1 MFAQK
6 CLKDN
11 VITLYGE
18 GTNAV
23 NIVTEKD
30 AISVLNLLKKEM
42 IWRACNN
49 LRFGIDRNHIIINS
63 SGRQITRDEF
73 IEQLRK
79 ELEEYV

>member
-6 CLKDN
+6 CLKDK

-23 NIVTEKD
+23 NIVTEKE

-63 SGRQITRDEF
+63 CGRQITRDEF

-79 ELEEYV
+79 ELEEYI